1 MLGEKYV
8 IADPFSWI
16 IDANADLQS
25 FVLNYHY
32 DLYQ

>member
-8 IADPFSWI
+8 IADLFSWI
-16 IDANADLQS
+16 IDENADLQS
-25 FVLNYHY
+25 FVLIYVS